1 MNYFLFATSISVLIL
16 LFIPTTFGLIFANI
30 YLIFLTIYHDHIFKN
45 NKFIQITIVLWML
58 SLILYALTLF
68 ITVDNNYINIVV
80 FAIRRLVFFVNF
92 HYNANN

>member
-45 NKFIQITIVLWML
+45 NKFIKITIVL
-58 SLILYALTLF
+58 
-68 ITVDNNYINIVV
+68 
-80 FAIRRLVFFVNF
+80 
-92 HYNANN
+92 